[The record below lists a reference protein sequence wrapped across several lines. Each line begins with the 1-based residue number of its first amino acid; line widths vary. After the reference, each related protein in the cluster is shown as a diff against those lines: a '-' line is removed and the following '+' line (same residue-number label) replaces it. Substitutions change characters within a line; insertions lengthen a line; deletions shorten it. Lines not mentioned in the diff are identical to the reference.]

1 MASSEQGNIALIVET
16 AKEALSTRAA
26 EELSIIKGKIFE
38 KLVPGLSE
46 EEKLLANA
54 QLEAEGLEK
63 FIEIPCAVI

>member
-1 MASSEQGNIALIVET
+1 MASSKQGNITLIVET
-16 AKEALSTRAA
+16 AKEARSTGAA

-54 QLEAEGLEK
+54 QLEAEGLQK
-63 FIEIPCAVI
+63 LVEIPCAAT